1 MFKWGQP
8 DRLHTHLD
16 RVEIVH
22 LHPDMIERRALGIAR
37 FRMLAVGAGIERA
50 IGGVA
55 AEMDRE
61 RAIAGGAAPAFM
73 PAADIRPEAGGAG
86 GLTDGQIRMPQ
97 EGMRQGKGKRRKN
110 ND

>member
-37 FRMLAVGAGIERA
+37 FRTLAVGAGIDRHL
-50 IGGVA
+50 GGVA
-55 AEMDRE
+55 AEMA
-61 RAIAGGAAPAFM
+61 RAAATAGWAATALVPAAAPRQ
-73 PAADIRPEAGGAG
+73 DAGELGR
-86 GLTDGQIRMPQ
+86 DSCRV
-97 EGMRQGKGKRRKN
+97 RVCWYV
-110 ND
+110 